1 MRIIQTNLFK
11 EGGFFM
17 ERVISINTAKRKIT
31 VTTAD
36 GQFLESVSY
45 ENTSF
50 ELFWKKVFRFIKAE
64 AAGQYSEKWIND
76 VLNYEGG
83 K

>member
-1 MRIIQTNLFK
+1 
-11 EGGFFM
+11 M